1 MVQTVQD
8 VLGSWDMT
16 SVVGTQ
22 AKSCYLMAPTPSL
35 DLALLNR
42 LMPLPQ
48 AGLRSLGT
56 GHSSTSGR
64 FSREGR
70 GCNAAEPKG
79 PGKGV
84 AAAGWWGSLCKSVTS
99 ATQAQL

>member
-1 MVQTVQD
+1 MLIMASHRKTQLCLVQTVQD

-48 AGLRSLGT
+48 AGLRS
-56 GHSSTSGR
+56 HH
-64 FSREGR
+64 
-70 GCNAAEPKG
+70 P
-79 PGKGV
+79 
-84 AAAGWWGSLCKSVTS
+84 SL
-99 ATQAQL
+99 APH